1 MASKI
6 KQFWFLQ
13 VTFFSLKFLAI
24 VFISSSWLYNF
35 ITRNDWIILNT
46 CWIFFIFTN
55 ACSRIPNIMNLVTLT
70 STFIVIPPLIWMTFF
85 PSNLHLNSHE
95 ISFVNVLDWF
105 IPVIMFKTLRFK
117 YSVLSGMHTFLDES
131 IRVIQLPKN
140 LYNLTE
146 NG

>member
-1 MASKI
+1 MLSAGYFLFIKI
-6 KQFWFLQ
+6 SCNSFYL
-13 VTFFSLKFLAI
+13 FFI
-24 VFISSSWLYNF
+24 WLYNF
-35 ITRNDWIILNT
+35 ITCNHWIILNT
-46 CWIFFIFTN
+46 CWIFSIFTN
-55 ACSRIPNIMNLVTLT
+55 ACSRIPNIMNLFTLT

-85 PSNLHLNSHE
+85 PSNLHSNSHE
-95 ISFVNVLDWF
+95 ICFVNVLDWF

-140 LYNLTE
+140 LSNLTE